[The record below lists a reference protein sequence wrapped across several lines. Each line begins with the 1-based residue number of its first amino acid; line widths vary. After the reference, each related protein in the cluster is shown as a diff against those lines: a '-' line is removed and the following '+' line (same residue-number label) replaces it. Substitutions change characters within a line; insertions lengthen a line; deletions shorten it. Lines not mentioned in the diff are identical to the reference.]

1 MKPLNASYEKLFK
14 HFKFVHGMEMK
25 NRLVMGPLFT
35 QSSHE
40 NGELSDKDMAFYRER
55 IKDVSMV
62 IVGPAYIEEGGKTMD
77 GQLGIHRDYV
87 ARKLHKFTAM
97 AKRMKVKTILRIS
110 HGGALSAEYLK
121 VGDKAVAPS
130 RVTVRRKGKKP
141 KELNEPQIDHTLH
154 AFARATERAIQAGFD
169 GVEIEGGSG
178 HLLQQFASK
187 QANHRKDTFGGT
199 AENRLSFS
207 IQVIRTVSKVIK
219 NTTNRPFLLGYA
231 MTPEEKGYGG
241 NKVDDT
247 MVWIDQLIEEK
258 VDYVHL
264 EVKSFHAK
272 TTPHKEGE
280 AEVVPAIIKRVNQR
294 IPIISGGNLFTPLQV
309 EEAIRGKL
317 SMVTIQQALNLDP
330 YWVEK
335 VRRSE
340 EPFYGKVPELEEV
353 EAYQKVDSNEVEDLL
368 EEL

>member
-1 MKPLNASYEKLFK
+1 M
-14 HFKFVHGMEMK
+14 
-25 NRLVMGPLFT
+25 
-35 QSSHE
+35 
-40 NGELSDKDMAFYRER
+40 
-55 IKDVSMV
+55 
-62 IVGPAYIEEGGKTMD
+62 
-77 GQLGIHRDYV
+77 
-87 ARKLHKFTAM
+87 
-97 AKRMKVKTILRIS
+97 
-110 HGGALSAEYLK
+110 
-121 VGDKAVAPS
+121 
-130 RVTVRRKGKKP
+130 
-141 KELNEPQIDHTLH
+141 
-154 AFARATERAIQAGFD
+154 
-169 GVEIEGGSG
+169 
-178 HLLQQFASK
+178 
-187 QANHRKDTFGGT
+187 
-199 AENRLSFS
+199 
-207 IQVIRTVSKVIK
+207 VSKVIK

-280 AEVVPAIIKRVNQR
+280 AEVVPAIIKHVNQR